1 MTSTTGSSYNP
12 GKPPIQLL
20 HSPLILGFQEVKYRM
35 ISARRKSEVEFSLTT
50 VPQALVIGDLCKFFR
65 SQNIPCFGSKVSQM
79 LICV

>member
-12 GKPPIQLL
+12 GKPPIQLP

-50 VPQALVIGDLCKFFR
+50 VHQALVIGDFCKFFGLKT
-65 SQNIPCFGSKVSQM
+65 SPVSVQK
-79 LICV
+79 LARC